1 LFFFCAIISIEN
13 EREVKGMKE
22 FFGIKEKYRFE
33 ANDIVA
39 LITIAN
45 VVLIIMGFWWA
56 PMIGLVNCVVGIGL
70 NIKNRVHINL
80 YIMQV
85 AFIVLNIYFLTL

>member
-1 LFFFCAIISIEN
+1 
-13 EREVKGMKE
+13 MKE
-22 FFGIKEKYRFE
+22 FFGIKTAYKFE
-33 ANDIVA
+33 ANDVVA
-39 LITIAN
+39 LLTIAN

-56 PMIGLVNCVVGIGL
+56 PMVGLVNCAVGIIL

-80 YIMQV
+80 YIMQI